1 MDPEEIIL
9 LLGAAAIVLI
19 YANNQQQQQS
29 FSSFMEASGATED
42 DILSSIVPVSDTD
55 FSQQSSGGS
64 SVATIQDFASAI
76 FGFEGGNAG
85 DRNVRN
91 NNPGNLKFAGQPDA
105 TQGDGGFAVFP
116 SLDSGFAALDRQLT
130 KTTNEMPSLTLTQFF
145 ARYLGQSDFMT
156 PKVTSQGDPFSY
168 ANTVA
173 AKLGVSADQT
183 LGQIFG
189 GG

>member
-1 MDPEEIIL
+1 MDPETLIL
-9 LLGAAAIVLI
+9 LAGAAIFGLI
-19 YANNQQQQQS
+19 YASNQQQQS
-29 FSSFMEASGATED
+29 FSSFMEASGASED

-64 SVATIQDFASAI
+64 GVASIQDFASAI
-76 FGFEGGNAG
+76 FGFEGGDAG

-91 NNPGNLKFAGQPDA
+91 NNPGNLKFAGQPGA
-105 TQGDGGFAVFP
+105 TLGDDGFAVFP

-130 KTTNEMPSLTLTQFF
+130 KTTNEMPTLTLTQFF
-145 ARYLGQSDFMT
+145 ARYLGQSDFLT

-173 AKLGVSADQT
+173 GKLGVSADQT

>member
-1 MDPEEIIL
+1 
-9 LLGAAAIVLI
+9 VLI
-19 YANNQQQQQS
+19 YNTAADFGNGPRQKPLPGFNYIFSVSTLAEWMLKARQQRWPS
-29 FSSFMEASGATED
+29 
-42 DILSSIVPVSDTD
+42 
-55 FSQQSSGGS
+55 
-64 SVATIQDFASAI
+64 IQDFASAI
-76 FGFEGGNAG
+76 FGFEGGDAG

-91 NNPGNLKFAGQPDA
+91 NNPGNLKFAGQPGA
-105 TQGDGGFAVFP
+105 TLGDDGFAVFP

-130 KTTNEMPSLTLTQFF
+130 KTTNEMPTLTLTQFF
-145 ARYLGQSDFMT
+145 ARYLGQSDFLT

-173 AKLGVSADQT
+173 GKLGVSADQT